1 MTGPAPVGAAGRP
14 PAAEPPAPPTGP
26 RADPHAPAGPAAPAH
41 PPAPGSTGRAP
52 GADGPGVPPPARVLV
67 VGVGAGRAAGEQEVG
82 ALVLTALAEAGLSP
96 QAVARIST
104 LESRTEHPA
113 IRRAARML
121 GVPVVGHSAAELAA
135 VRVPHP
141 SRTAELAVGT
151 PSVAE
156 AAALLDAPGGEL
168 VVPKRKSAAATVAVA
183 RRAAPGADAAPDP
196 DAAEL
201 PSPGPPASGSRA
213 PGPPAPGS
221 RAPG

>member
-1 MTGPAPVGAAGRP
+1 MIGLVAVSPAGRP
-14 PAAEPPAPPTGP
+14 LAAEPHTPHAPHAAPQAG
-26 RADPHAPAGPAAPAH
+26 PHAPAHPAAPAH
-41 PPAPGSTGRAP
+41 PPAPGSTDRAP
-52 GADGPGVPPPARVLV
+52 GADDSGPTLPPRALV
-67 VGVGAGRAAGEQEVG
+67 IGVGAGRAAGEQEVSR
-82 ALVLTALAEAGLSP
+82 LVLAALAETGLSRH
-96 QAVARIST
+96 AVAQIST

-113 IRRAARML
+113 IRRAALVL
-121 GVPVVGHSAAELAA
+121 GVPVVGHSAEELAA

-183 RRAAPGADAAPDP
+183 RRTAHGRAAAEAPAPGV
-196 DAAEL
+196 
-201 PSPGPPASGSRA
+201 
-213 PGPPAPGS
+213 PAPGS

>member
-14 PAAEPPAPPTGP
+14 PATEPPARPTGP
-26 RADPHAPAGPAAPAH
+26 RAGPHAPARPATPAH
-41 PPAPGSTGRAP
+41 PPAPAGTGRAP
-52 GADGPGVPPPARVLV
+52 GADDPGAPPPPRALV
-67 VGVGAGRAAGEQEVG
+67 VGVGAGRAAGEQEVSG
-82 ALVLTALAEAGLSP
+82 LVLAALAETGLSP
-96 QAVARIST
+96 HAVAQIST

-113 IRRAARML
+113 IRRAARVL
-121 GVPVVGHSAAELAA
+121 GVPVVGHSAEELAA

-183 RRAAPGADAAPDP
+183 RRAAPGPGA
-196 DAAEL
+196 AAET
-201 PSPGPPASGSRA
+201 PA
-213 PGPPAPGS
+213 PGSHVPGS
-221 RAPG
+221 RAPGSHAPGSRAAGSRAPG